1 MCNVHVHVYLHTH
14 FTCTWYVYSVLFCSG
29 AAEVVLHA
37 VGAAS
42 AEVVQ
47 GELDGV
53 EEGGGGE
60 VVVDATSPQHQVLIN
75 WTLT

>member
-1 MCNVHVHVYLHTH
+1 MNCYHVIH
-14 FTCTWYVYSVLFCSG
+14 FTFCSG
-29 AAEVVLHA
+29 EAEVVLYV
-37 VGAAS
+37 VGGAL

-60 VVVDATSPQHQVLIN
+60 VVVDATSLQHQVLTN
-75 WTLT
+75 WMLT